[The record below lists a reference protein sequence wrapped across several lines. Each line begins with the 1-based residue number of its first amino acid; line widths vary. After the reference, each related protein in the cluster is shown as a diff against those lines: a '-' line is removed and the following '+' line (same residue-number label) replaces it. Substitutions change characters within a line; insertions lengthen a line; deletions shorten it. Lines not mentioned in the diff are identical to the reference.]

1 MGEFECNWRERSPYL
16 GGTGLLIG
24 GAVPGSSGVISATVV
39 ESDILGDFSHILGEI
54 VGLRMVEI
62 VGDPGMG
69 AKLAKLPAKLG
80 IAPEL
85 C

>member
-1 MGEFECNWRERSPYL
+1 M
-16 GGTGLLIG
+16 LIG
-24 GAVPGSSGVISATVV
+24 RAVPGSSGVISATVV

-69 AKLAKLPAKLG
+69 AKLAKLPVKLG
-80 IAPEL
+80 IALGLGLRAIRAPKPIRAEL